1 MINPRSQSW
10 TDYWQIIGRR
20 RWLLALPVVICW
32 LAVWGVCW
40 FLPAVYRS
48 EATILIEQ
56 QKVPE
61 HYVVAN
67 VTADLQERLQS
78 MTQQVLSRTRL
89 RRIIDDLHLYA
100 DDRHRLSPDELV
112 ERMRKDIKIEVVETP
127 GRPDELTAFKIY
139 YSGPEPKLTQQVT
152 TDLATFF
159 IDENIRAREKQSEE
173 TTTFLDNQL
182 QEARQH
188 LEAQELKIKEFK
200 GQYLGQLPG
209 QLQSNLQILSGVQ
222 GRLQDANERLERA
235 EQQKVYLTS
244 LLSQYQALAQE
255 IHEGDKGTDLSPPA
269 LDDELD
275 KQKRQLAAL
284 EAQYTDEHPDV
295 VKMKGEIARTEQ
307 LKAQIESDL
316 SKPADGSV
324 ATAAANNELLSSD
337 KKTISPT
344 VEIRSQIKSN
354 ELEIQN
360 RKKEIKELETSVDEY
375 KVKLNQTPVREQQ
388 LADLTR
394 DYDQSRTN
402 YESLLAKSNQ
412 SELATNLE
420 KRQQGEGF
428 RILDPP
434 SLPQKPYWPNRLQ
447 LTFFGLIAGA
457 AFGIVGAFLAESVDD
472 RVYHESDLATVAGLP
487 VLGTVP
493 PMPTW
498 MEQRHKV
505 WMTSFEW
512 ASGLAMA
519 AILVAGTLFAYY
531 RG

>member
-1 MINPRSQSW
+1 VIDPRNQSW
-10 TDYWQIIGRR
+10 KDYWQIIRRR
-20 RWLLALPVVICW
+20 RWMLALPVVGCW
-32 LAVWGVCW
+32 LAVWVVCW
-40 FLPAVYRS
+40 FLAPVYRS
-48 EATILIEQ
+48 EAMILIEQ

-100 DDRHRLSPDELV
+100 DDRQRLSPDELV

-173 TTTFLDNQL
+173 TTSFLDNQL

-188 LEAQELKIKEFK
+188 LEQQELKIKEFK

-244 LLSQYQALAQE
+244 LLSQYQALAQQ
-255 IHEGDKGTDLSPPA
+255 IHEGDKTVDLSPPA

-275 KQKRQLAAL
+275 KQKRQLADL
-284 EAQYTDEHPDV
+284 QAQYTDEHPDV
-295 VKMKGEIARTEQ
+295 VKLKQEIARTQQ

-316 SKPADGSV
+316 SNPADSP
-324 ATAAANNELLSSD
+324 ATTHANDELLSSD

-360 RKKEIKELETSVDEY
+360 RKKEIQEMEKAVDEY
-375 KVKLNQTPVREQQ
+375 KVRLNQTPVREQQ

-394 DYDQSRTN
+394 DYDQSRAN

-428 RILDPP
+428 RVLDPP
-434 SLPQKPYWPNRLQ
+434 SLPQKPFWPNRLQ
-447 LTFFGLIAGA
+447 LSFFGLIAGA
-457 AFGIVGAFLAESVDD
+457 ALGIVGAFLAESVDD
-472 RVYHESDLATVAGLP
+472 RVYRETDLATVAALP

-498 MEQRHKV
+498 NEERRKI
-505 WMTSFEW
+505 WRRSLEW

-519 AILVAGTLFAYY
+519 AILAAGTLFAYY